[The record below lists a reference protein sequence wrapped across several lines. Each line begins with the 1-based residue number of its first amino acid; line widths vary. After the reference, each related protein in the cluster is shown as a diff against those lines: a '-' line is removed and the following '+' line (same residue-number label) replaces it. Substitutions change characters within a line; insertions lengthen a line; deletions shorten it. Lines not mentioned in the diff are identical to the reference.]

1 MREETQFRPKPMVN
15 IGGEP
20 LLWHIMRVFANHG
33 HCHFIICTG
42 YKKEIIEEYFESTT
56 WAKKGAELSARF
68 PPVGAP
74 ERDWTV
80 NVVNTGL
87 STQTGARIKQIQDYT
102 GDERFIASYGDSLA
116 DVDVTGLL
124 EKHRQRGLAATVT
137 LAHPTSR
144 FGVANLDSN
153 GLVRGFREKP
163 VLEEFVSIGFFVFE
177 PMIFSLLDEASVLE
191 QAPLTTL
198 AAEGNLG
205 SFEHN
210 GYWQAVDTYRELV
223 QVQELWDKGDAGWV
237 RARAQSD
244 ELSPR

>member
-1 MREETQFRPKPMVN
+1 MVN

-33 HCHFIICTG
+33 HCDFIICTG
-42 YKKEIIEEYFESTT
+42 YKKELIEDYFEAAA

-80 NVVNTGL
+80 SVVDTGL

-102 GDERFIASYGDSLA
+102 GDEPFFASYGDSLA
-116 DVDVTGLL
+116 NVDVTGLL
-124 EKHRQRGLAATVT
+124 EIHHQRGLASTVT

-144 FGVANLDSN
+144 FGVANLDPS

-177 PMIFSLLDEASVLE
+177 PAVFSLLDQNSVLE
-191 QAPLTTL
+191 EAPIMTL
-198 AAEGNLG
+198 AAGGNLG

-210 GYWQAVDTYRELV
+210 GYWQAVDTYRELL
-223 QVQELWDKGDAGWV
+223 QVQELWDNGDAPWFG
-237 RARAQSD
+237 RSTNR
-244 ELSPR
+244 

>member
-1 MREETQFRPKPMVN
+1 MVS

-33 HCHFIICTG
+33 HCDFIICTG
-42 YKKEIIEEYFESTT
+42 YKKELIENYFEDSF

-68 PPVGAP
+68 PPTAVP
-74 ERDWTV
+74 EPDWNVTV
-80 NVVNTGL
+80 LDTGL
-87 STQTGARIKQIQDYT
+87 STQTGGRIKQVEDYVG
-102 GDERFIASYGDSLA
+102 GDRFFASYGDSLA
-116 DVDVTGLL
+116 NVDVAGLL
-124 EKHRQRGLAATVT
+124 QSHTQRGLTATVT

-144 FGVANLDSN
+144 FGVAELDSS

-177 PMIFSLLDEASVLE
+177 PDVFSLLDQNSVLE
-191 QAPLTTL
+191 EAPLATL
-198 AAEGNLG
+198 AASENLG

-223 QVQELWDKGDAGWV
+223 QVQDLWQTGGASWIKN
-237 RARAQSD
+237 QSGYL
-244 ELSPR
+244 EGF

>member
-33 HCHFIICTG
+33 HCDFIICAG
-42 YKKEIIEEYFESTT
+42 YKKEFIEDYFESST
-56 WAKKGAELSARF
+56 WTKKAAELSTKF

-80 NVVNTGL
+80 TVVDTGL
-87 STQTGARIKQIQDYT
+87 STQTGARIKQIQAHT
-102 GDERFIASYGDSLA
+102 GDERFFASYGDSLA

-124 EKHRQRGLAATVT
+124 EKHQQRGVASTVT

-144 FGVANLDSN
+144 FGVANLDSS

-177 PMIFSLLDEASVLE
+177 PVVFSLLDEKSVLE
-191 QAPLTTL
+191 EAPLTTL

-223 QVQELWDKGDAGWV
+223 QVQELWHSGDARWIKGHSAF
-237 RARAQSD
+237 R
-244 ELSPR
+244 